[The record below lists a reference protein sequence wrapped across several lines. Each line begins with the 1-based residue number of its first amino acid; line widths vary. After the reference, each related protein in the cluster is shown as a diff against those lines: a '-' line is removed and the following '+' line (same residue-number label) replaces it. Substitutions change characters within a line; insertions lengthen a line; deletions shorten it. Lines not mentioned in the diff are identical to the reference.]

1 MIQSPNCCLF
11 CLYIIYENS
20 IFFLVL
26 LFIEVYLVLN
36 VFWLFICVLKVN
48 LINLV
53 TDLKLMPNPI
63 DKLLSLPHT
72 SMQDKSVEEA
82 EKGFSGKF
90 CCWQVFVVFVVSVV
104 FYWPLNSNM

>member
-36 VFWLFICVLKVN
+36 VYWLFICVLKVN
-48 LINLV
+48 LINLI

-90 CCWQVFVVFVVSVV
+90 CC
-104 FYWPLNSNM
+104 